1 LRNESESFRCALEA
15 ALDEYNGAP
24 GDPRSFDALEELL
37 DEQAY
42 RLAYWRVAAE
52 EINYRRFFDINDLAG
67 IRVERG
73 EVFQATHR
81 LILRLLTEG
90 KVTSFR
96 VDHPDGLFDP
106 YGYLRDLQAE
116 AARHADVEQVYIVV
130 EKILTGNEKLPEGWP

>member
-1 LRNESESFRCALEA
+1 RDKSEVFQRALES
-15 ALDEYNGAP
+15 ALAEYNGTP
-24 GDPRSFDALEELL
+24 GEATSFDAFEALL

-67 IRVERG
+67 IRVERP
-73 EVFQATHR
+73 EVFQATHK
-81 LILRLLTEG
+81 LILRLMTEG

-116 AARHADVEQVYIVV
+116 
-130 EKILTGNEKLPEGWP
+130 